1 VGSIEDIGEATVGFL
16 HRVFYYVLGVLI
28 WLIKVSR
35 SGAKWL
41 NDNVKIYQYFERRN
55 IELRDYVVLK
65 AQVATLIFLVSA
77 VVFVF
82 ELLSIR
88 VLAFLFIVFG
98 SYSLY
103 LALVQLKGYFSD
115 DYPAYRAFFLS
126 YLAIS
131 VLLIIVKF
139 VKPTVDFVFP
149 FFHFLVLSAVSVVV
163 VSYLFKQKYGR
174 NYTFGK
180 VVKDG
185 DFITVRVN
193 YDLRSSVKRGVHT
206 LENKTDA
213 KEGDV
218 VKLLVEASGFNLR
231 GGRILGPVPSDYE

>member
-1 VGSIEDIGEATVGFL
+1 MGSIDDIGEATVTFL
-16 HRVFYYVLGVLI
+16 SRVFYYAVGVLI
-28 WLIKVSR
+28 WLIKASR
-35 SGAKWL
+35 SLGKL
-41 NDNVKIYQYFERRN
+41 LGKNIKVYHYLEKRD
-55 IELRDYVVLK
+55 IELKDYVVLK
-65 AQVATLIFLVSA
+65 AQVATLIFLASA

-82 ELLSIR
+82 GFLSIR

-103 LALVQLKGYFSD
+103 LALVQLKEHFSD

-131 VLLIIVKF
+131 VLLVIVKF
-139 VKPTVDFVFP
+139 VKPTVNFVFP
-149 FFHFLVLSAVSVVV
+149 FFHFLLLSAVSVAA
-163 VSYLFKQKYGR
+163 VSFLFKRKYSR
-174 NYTFGK
+174 NYTFGR
-180 VVKDG
+180 VVKGG

-206 LENKTDA
+206 FENRVNA

-218 VKLLVEASGFNLR
+218 VKLLVESDRFNLR
-231 GGRILGPVPSDYE
+231 GSRVVGPVPSD